1 MILNRNSLF
10 RLKILDKM
18 EDLGLNISYY
28 IMIFQ
33 RINDA
38 LIGSATAKSKV
49 SYKHAIRNQFPV
61 NA

>member
-10 RLKILDKM
+10 RLKILDQM

-38 LIGSATAKSKV
+38 LNDN
-49 SYKHAIRNQFPV
+49 AISGECEKPSEINKRRLCL
-61 NA
+61 